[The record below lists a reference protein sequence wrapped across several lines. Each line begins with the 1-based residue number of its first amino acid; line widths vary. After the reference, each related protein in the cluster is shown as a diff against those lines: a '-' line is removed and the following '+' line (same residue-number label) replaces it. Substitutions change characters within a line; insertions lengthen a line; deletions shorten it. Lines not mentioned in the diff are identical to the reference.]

1 MNNEVALPYWGF
13 IVLVAVSSLWV
24 LQHFLLPSVRWFFR
38 RRANHLID
46 DINNKL
52 ALRLPQFKLTKREVL
67 IDRLV
72 YHERVIAIV
81 DEIAQTKEIPREVLI
96 RQVQGYA
103 KEIVPAFNALIYFK
117 GAYWLA
123 KRLVHSLYRVR
134 LGFSEDSALA
144 DLDENSS
151 VVFVMNHRSNMDYIL
166 ATYLAAERT
175 ALSYAVGEWARVWPL
190 QQLIRSMGGYFVRR
204 ESGDPLYRRVLE
216 VYVQMSADGG
226 VPQAIFPEGKLSR
239 DGALGKPKLGLLG
252 YLVRGFDPNSHR
264 DIVFVPVGINYDRVL
279 EDRTLLRSHQKLA
292 KRHVAYTFSKS
303 LSFIGKNIWQAI
315 LGRRYRYGYA
325 CVNFGKPL
333 SLKEWMQSQENQ
345 SNSHEQLDDAK
356 PLADTLMNRIGE
368 ITPILPV
375 ALVATICKKY
385 TNKPFSELEM
395 KSEVFELLNRLEAAG
410 YRAYIPRSDTDY
422 AVYVGVRMFTL
433 RNVLI
438 EQDGIF
444 TVNKQELPLLH
455 YYANSIQHLIDS
467 AFNENHAQPLARSG
481 NDYPGTP

>member
-1 MNNEVALPYWGF
+1 VELPYWVLT
-13 IVLVAVSSLWV
+13 VLVAVSSLWV

-38 RRANHLID
+38 RRANRLID
-46 DINNKL
+46 DVNNKL
-52 ALRLPQFKLTKREVL
+52 ALRLPSFKLTKREVL

-81 DEIAQTKEIPREVLI
+81 EETAREQEIPREVLLG
-96 RQVQGYA
+96 QVQGYA

-117 GAYWLA
+117 AAYWLA
-123 KRLVHSLYRVR
+123 RRLVHALYRVR
-134 LGFSEDSALA
+134 LGFSDDAALA

-239 DGALGKPKLGLLG
+239 DGALGEPKLGLLG
-252 YLVRGFDPNSHR
+252 YLVRGFDPNSQR

-279 EDRTLLRSHQKLA
+279 EDRTLLRSNQNLPRRKT
-292 KRHVAYTFSKS
+292 VYTFLKS
-303 LSFIGKNIWQAI
+303 LSFMGKNLWQAL
-315 LGRRYRYGYA
+315 LGKRYRYGYA

-333 SLKEWMQSQENQ
+333 SLKQWLTTQDNYSTNGP
-345 SNSHEQLDDAK
+345 NLDDAK
-356 PLADTLMNRIGE
+356 PLARTLMSRIGE

-375 ALVATICKKY
+375 ALVATVCEQYI
-385 TNKPFSELEM
+385 NDSFNEIAL
-395 KSEVFELLNRLEAAG
+395 KSEVYDLLNRLETAG
-410 YRAYIPRSDTDY
+410 YRAYIPRSDVDY
-422 AVYVGVRMFTL
+422 AVSVGVRMFTL
-433 RNVLI
+433 RNVLF
-438 EQDGIF
+438 ETDGEF
-444 TVNKQELPLLH
+444 SVNKNELELLH
-455 YYANSIQHLIDS
+455 YYSNSIQHLVENIS
-467 AFNENHAQPLARSG
+467 A
-481 NDYPGTP
+481 